1 LPFPTEKPRFPQGF
15 PHLWK
20 TCSKP
25 LIFLLSDNGKTQEI
39 PLSCKEREK
48 GKTAFFLLWKTDR
61 FFPVSTI
68 FSSFPQGKRC
78 GKPSQKQAKALFER
92 KAAAFSRRVW
102 EADRFSPFFP
112 IAFPPGFPR
121 KTNRQRAEDPLK
133 NKENFTF
140 PQFPQALLLLLLFYC
155 IYRLSLSASR
165 RTKEGRMKT
174 AFSPRGGEESAKLC
188 RIAAEA

>member
-1 LPFPTEKPRFPQGF
+1 MAKRRKFPYPAR
-15 PHLWK
+15 
-20 TCSKP
+20 
-25 LIFLLSDNGKTQEI
+25 
-39 PLSCKEREK
+39 K
-48 GKTAFFLLWKTDR
+48 GKKGKPHFSSCGKPTVFSPFR
-61 FFPVSTI
+61 PI

-78 GKPSQKQAKALFER
+78 GKPNQKQAKALFER
-92 KAAAFSRRVW
+92 KAAAFSKQFW

-174 AFSPRGGEESAKLC
+174 ASSPRGGEESAKLC